1 MNKKIIPLS
10 ALSIIIVAAVVACSN
25 LSGSDQT
32 KSNTVKLPVNDST
45 AKVKRGEYLV
55 NSIGCD
61 DCHSPKK
68 MGAHGPEL
76 IPELRL
82 SGFPKDG
89 KLPEVD
95 KTALGKGWVLFAPD
109 LTAAVGPWGITY
121 AANITSDQTGI
132 GNWKKENFIRAIRE
146 GVSKGLAG
154 NRPLLPPMPWPSLRK
169 LTDEDLTSIFD
180 YLKTTK
186 PVNNA
191 VPAPVSFAPGK

>member
-1 MNKKIIPLS
+1 
-10 ALSIIIVAAVVACSN
+10 
-25 LSGSDQT
+25 
-32 KSNTVKLPVNDST
+32 
-45 AKVKRGEYLV
+45 
-55 NSIGCD
+55 
-61 DCHSPKK
+61 
-68 MGAHGPEL
+68 
-76 IPELRL
+76 
-82 SGFPKDG
+82 
-89 KLPEVD
+89 
-95 KTALGKGWVLFAPD
+95 VLFAPD

-132 GNWKKENFIRAIRE
+132 GNWKEENFIRAIRE

-169 LTDEDLTSIFD
+169 LTDEDLTSIFV